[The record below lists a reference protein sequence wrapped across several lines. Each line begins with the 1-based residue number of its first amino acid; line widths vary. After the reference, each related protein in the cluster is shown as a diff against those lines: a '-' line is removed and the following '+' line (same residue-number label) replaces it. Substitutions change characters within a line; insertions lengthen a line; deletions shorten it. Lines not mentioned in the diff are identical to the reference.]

1 MIDEQLKHVSEVVES
16 QTNQLKEVAGK
27 HTAQATELTKQYMG
41 DYTAK
46 AQELLR
52 GRSKSPAA
60 SRKAAPGDEVKKSDF
75 PQAPKGFPA
84 APAKQEESSE
94 EESEDEKVPLKT
106 PIKA

>member
-1 MIDEQLKHVSEVVES
+1 M
-16 QTNQLKEVAGK
+16 AGK

-60 SRKAAPGDEVKKSDF
+60 TRKATPGDEVKKSDF

-84 APAKQEESSE
+84 ARAKKESSE
-94 EESEDEKVPLKT
+94 EESEDEKVPLK
-106 PIKA
+106 A